1 MSASASA
8 GLAAQMVRE
17 EIKVTQPTR
26 LIATIATGASASGL
40 SRALRAT
47 PAERVALVAEELS
60 LGELAAPKVNGAVA
74 IARHGDGGAGGEAIF
89 HRRGQCSQC
98 FATNSP
104 RPNA

>member
-26 LIATIATGASASGL
+26 LIATIATGASASGR
-40 SRALRAT
+40 RALRAT